1 MNPFFD
7 MKTRRERY
15 REIERNMERPIESF
29 AQALWPF
36 SEPKLIL
43 FVSAA
48 AFLDY
53 ASTFT
58 FLRLNGSTN
67 VVEGGPLAKWAL
79 QNGGFAALFLTD
91 ALSVGILISL
101 AIGARFLFR
110 KLGFAG
116 FGRAAFTFVL
126 IPYAV
131 IILAVIF
138 NNILLS
144 FVGR

>member
-1 MNPFFD
+1 MPPLFD
-7 MKTRRERY
+7 MKTRRQKY
-15 REIERNMERPIESF
+15 REIERNLERPILSF

-36 SEPKLIL
+36 PEPKLIL
-43 FVSAA
+43 FVCAA

-58 FLRLNGSTN
+58 FLKLSGSTN

-79 QNGGFAALFLTD
+79 QTGGFPALFLTD
-91 ALSVGILISL
+91 ALSVGILIGL
-101 AIGARFLFR
+101 AVGARFLFR

-116 FGRAAFTFVL
+116 FGQAAFIFVL

-144 FVGR
+144 FVG

>member
-1 MNPFFD
+1 MNPFSD

-15 REIERNMERPIESF
+15 REIERGLERPILSF
-29 AQALWPF
+29 ALALWPF

-58 FLRLNGSTN
+58 FLSVNSSKH
-67 VVEGGPLAKWAL
+67 VVEGGPLASWAL
-79 QNGGFAALFLTD
+79 DKGGFAALLLTD
-91 ALSVGILISL
+91 ALSVAILISL
-101 AIGARFLFR
+101 ALGVRFLFR

-144 FVGR
+144 FVG